1 MPAFQT
7 VPLQEAML
15 KTATGRRAQLA
26 QEYLQY
32 IRQLPEGQAGKLQ
45 AIEDEK
51 ITTLRRRLGDAA
63 RLARI
68 NLVIK
73 RTGEEIYFWVEPS
86 EQERPARRRR
96 GSRDREVEVREP
108 EAVIEPATFS

>member
-1 MPAFQT
+1 MPTFEK

-32 IRQLPEGQAGKLQ
+32 IQQLPEGQAGKLQ
-45 AIEDEK
+45 AGEDEK
-51 ITTLRRRLGDAA
+51 ITAVRRRLGDAA
-63 RLARI
+63 RLAGI

-73 RTGEEIYFWVEPS
+73 RTGDELYFWVEPS
-86 EQERPARRRR
+86 EQEKPARRRR
-96 GSRDREVEVREP
+96 GSRDRDVQVEEP
-108 EAVIEPATFS
+108 GAVVEPATFS